1 MKFLF
6 AAHDLFGCIALWRP
20 IQLEDFTSAERKD
33 FRKARYQ
40 LLPQRAH
47 GTGRLVMCSI
57 PDETYTQ
64 IPIRTRN
71 KIMMY
76 ILWVI
81 GSDVDTQRRGI
92 VVLMLFDVTSFSNFA
107 AVQSF
112 RNAAPNTDL
121 FCVRGSGI
129 HFCTPDTPFYR
140 LIRSLLIAKVVTRDQ
155 DRSRVQLHT
164 GTAIELR
171 YILQGYGIATDHL
184 PMTYTGKV
192 KDVYWRHWMRSRL
205 MIEEQQQQQQQQQQ
219 ANSDSTH
226 HNDNY
231 THANVTGSSY
241 GNNHIM
247 GTTSSILTTHTIV
260 TEAPYLYDILFKQGT
275 QLTNHPGNIALR
287 NLIQDKVKQQYD
299 INNNNNNNNNTINT
313 TTTTTKTKNNN
324 TTKQQVV
331 WKTKTVI
338 SAIVDEI
345 QQNSNNETVRFL
357 HWNKNKDNYT
367 GSKGKDNDYGWWEQ
381 LHPTTNAQ
389 DREVVILKVKWLFR
403 ECAKV
408 YRKKMKVQA
417 EQIKKV
423 VQEKTTKSATS
434 MSMSTSMQNQNQNK
448 RKERDTTPTPSS
460 MQSASSSSSLSSL
473 KQINRLSIRTTTTT
487 PPSSSDDDDNNN
499 NYFGMNNHKK
509 RTTLSSCLPECF
521 DK

>member
-1 MKFLF
+1 
-6 AAHDLFGCIALWRP
+6 
-20 IQLEDFTSAERKD
+20 
-33 FRKARYQ
+33 
-40 LLPQRAH
+40 
-47 GTGRLVMCSI
+47 
-57 PDETYTQ
+57 
-64 IPIRTRN
+64 
-71 KIMMY
+71 
-76 ILWVI
+76 
-81 GSDVDTQRRGI
+81 
-92 VVLMLFDVTSFSNFA
+92 
-107 AVQSF
+107 
-112 RNAAPNTDL
+112 
-121 FCVRGSGI
+121 
-129 HFCTPDTPFYR
+129 
-140 LIRSLLIAKVVTRDQ
+140 
-155 DRSRVQLHT
+155 
-164 GTAIELR
+164 
-171 YILQGYGIATDHL
+171 
-184 PMTYTGKV
+184 
-192 KDVYWRHWMRSRL
+192 VYWRHWMRSRL

-241 GNNHIM
+241 GNAHIM
-247 GTTSSILTTHTIV
+247 GTTSSLRTTNTIV

-408 YRKKMKVQA
+408 YRKKRKVQA
-417 EQIKKV
+417 EQIKKAG
-423 VQEKTTKSATS
+423 QG
-434 MSMSTSMQNQNQNK
+434 STFMQNHNQNK
-448 RKERDTTPTPSS
+448 RKERDPTTTPAS

-473 KQINRLSIRTTTTT
+473 KQINRLSITTATTT